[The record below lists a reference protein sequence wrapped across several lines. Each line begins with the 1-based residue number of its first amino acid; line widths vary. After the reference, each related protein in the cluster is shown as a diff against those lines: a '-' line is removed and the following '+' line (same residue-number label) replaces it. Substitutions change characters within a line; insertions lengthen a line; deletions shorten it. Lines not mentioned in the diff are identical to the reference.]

1 MNLEDLRRELN
12 LRDILFIFSE
22 LYEQIV
28 SQVVQE
34 LSEGKNVILVSE
46 LGVGKTKTLFLR
58 VKTLEKGESIRVAKL
73 KGFSAL
79 EVFEDLLRFHRSVG
93 KTVEIVDKSVGKGVV
108 KVAKC
113 F

>member
-46 LGVGKTKTLFLR
+46 LGVGKTKNTILAC
-58 VKTLEKGESIRVAKL
+58 KNS
-73 KGFSAL
+73 
-79 EVFEDLLRFHRSVG
+79 
-93 KTVEIVDKSVGKGVV
+93 
-108 KVAKC
+108 
-113 F
+113 